1 MSSPDD
7 DSLIRDIELFKGL
20 SLSSGESTNSE
31 PCSLSVVTTTGVIDL
46 EELESSMIRVVEG
59 VRSTDQVS
67 EVVPS
72 TSRPLRF
79 LPVNLVSRF
88 TEFDLLRIRFQYG
101 IPESVELR
109 LPTPA
114 ERPRVDMFL
123 RASFLTRLKI
133 AGALL
138 ESSITDFFLLG
149 FGLADAKRVKA
160 SAVDRSPS

>member
-1 MSSPDD
+1 MSSPDN

-31 PCSLSVVTTTGVIDL
+31 LCSLSVVTTTGVIDL

-79 LPVNLVSRF
+79 LPVNPVSRF

-114 ERPRVDMFL
+114 ERPNLDILGWTCFYELPFRQGLRLPVLFLSRQLLIFFFTWLRV
-123 RASFLTRLKI
+123 S
-133 AGALL
+133 
-138 ESSITDFFLLG
+138 
-149 FGLADAKRVKA
+149 
-160 SAVDRSPS
+160 